1 MTRCYMRQKMRELEH
16 DLEEEKMNGRQAA
29 REAAK
34 RIEELEARIAMDIK
48 DIRTYNVCI
57 LHMINHGSPCD
68 FCYDKAE
75 CESLGKDLTIG
86 CDQWMVGNIEIIHDE
101 KEGDPVESEGVL
113 PTGADSGEGAET
125 DQGESSAL

>member
-1 MTRCYMRQKMRELEH
+1 
-16 DLEEEKMNGRQAA
+16 MNGRQAA
-29 REAAK
+29 KAAAQ

-68 FCYDKAE
+68 FCYDKQE
-75 CESLGKDLTIG
+75 CQEAGKDLTIG

-101 KEGDPVESEGVL
+101 KEGDAVESEGIL
-113 PTGADSGEGAET
+113 PTGAEGGTLAEV